1 MMFSALSK
9 SRSRTDL
16 LTIHMKFVLL
26 VIIGVLLWNSN
37 DARKFTADVLTEAA
51 EIVRPE
57 PEASLKIIF

>member
-1 MMFSALSK
+1 MMFAALSK
-9 SRSRTDL
+9 SRSRTEL

-57 PEASLKIIF
+57 PDASLKISF

>member
-1 MMFSALSK
+1 MFAALSK

-51 EIVRPE
+51 EIVRPDKDE
-57 PEASLKIIF
+57 SLKIFF